1 MFASAPPGHRPTGS
15 MWWCDPASPVAAPKF
30 VDSLIKFDTH
40 KTIDWVKL
48 GAGVADLPKEF
59 NNDGEW
65 KPSMFW
71 RLFILIVCAFI
82 GAGTNLFIA
91 ASHKIDVAHEK
102 MFEIIYSLHH
112 RLNQRGQP
120 DPRPGL
126 TFLFLSF
133 RLNYI
138 HYTYT
143 CYNK

>member
-1 MFASAPPGHRPTGS
+1 MQNAKVLLRGILRHHRHRGGVRPDYPLLRLLLSLRHQGHGWQEDRASCLDNFKY
-15 MWWCDPASPVAAPKF
+15 WVVA
-30 VDSLIKFDTH
+30 
-40 KTIDWVKL
+40 
-48 GAGVADLPKEF
+48 G
-59 NNDGEW
+59 
-65 KPSMFW
+65 
-71 RLFILIVCAFI
+71 
-82 GAGTNLFIA
+82 
-91 ASHKIDVAHEK
+91 SHKIDVAHDK